1 MDFLKR
7 TWAEINLDALKQ
19 NYQAI
24 RDTVRPETEICW
36 VVKADAYGHGAV
48 FVARTLERMGA
59 KGLRFPILK
68 RQSSC
73 AAAVWQVRF

>member
-59 KGLRFPILK
+59 KWF
-68 RQSSC
+68 
-73 AAAVWQVRF
+73 AVYNI